1 MNRNYQIILALLQ
14 KSKREIE
21 IQSEDFDFV
30 SLMNIASKLR
40 ETDRVVTLVVGDNL
54 TAPML
59 DSLVSAS
66 ADHFNIKFSHPPKH
80 MPN

>member
-54 TAPML
+54 TALML

-66 ADHFNIKFSHPPKH
+66 ADHFNIKFSQPSKH

>member
-40 ETDRVVTLVVGDNL
+40 ETDRVVTLVVGDNI
-54 TAPML
+54 TALML
-59 DSLVSAS
+59 DTLVSAS
-66 ADHFNIKFSHPPKH
+66 ADHFNIKFSQPSKP

>member
-40 ETDRVVTLVVGDNL
+40 ETDRVVTLVVGDNI
-54 TAPML
+54 TALML
-59 DSLVSAS
+59 DTLISAS
-66 ADHFNIKFSHPPKH
+66 ADHFNIKFSQPSKS

>member
-21 IQSEDFDFV
+21 IQSEDFDYV

-40 ETDRVVTLVVGDNL
+40 ETDRAVTLVVGENL

-59 DSLVSAS
+59 DTLVTAS
-66 ADHFNIKFSHPPKH
+66 ADHFNIKFSQPSKP
-80 MPN
+80 MPD